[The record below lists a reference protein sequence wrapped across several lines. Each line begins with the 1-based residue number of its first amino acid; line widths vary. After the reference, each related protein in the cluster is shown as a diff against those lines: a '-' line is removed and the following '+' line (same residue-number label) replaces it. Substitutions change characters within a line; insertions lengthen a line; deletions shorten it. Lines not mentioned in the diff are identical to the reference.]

1 MKLTS
6 SQYYIHTKDIL
17 PMDIDFVIQDTYA
30 LTRPQ
35 WKVAGNLEE
44 AGQAF
49 ATAVAQNYKIQEAEK
64 IIESE
69 EADDDGSSGEGPEE
83 DELRAL
89 EMNHADSSDEE
100 VEAEVVFVIFFP
112 SDFAYSRLRRCLAAT
127 LRPIRILRT
136 SLLLASSKSVI
147 LKPKPISTE
156 SLQR

>member
-1 MKLTS
+1 M
-6 SQYYIHTKDIL
+6 QYYIHTKDTL

-35 WKVAGNLEE
+35 WKLAGNLVE

-64 IIESE
+64 INESE

-89 EMNHADSSDEE
+89 EMNNADSSDEE
-100 VEAEVVFVIFFP
+100 VEAEVVFVIFFFLTLLTQD
-112 SDFAYSRLRRCLAAT
+112 SDVAQ
-127 LRPIRILRT
+127 
-136 SLLLASSKSVI
+136 
-147 LKPKPISTE
+147 
-156 SLQR
+156 QRHKGRFGF